1 MTVKSKI
8 LDALGKFWTKLKT
21 TYVTNCASTTN
32 NLALAASQGKVL
44 QDQIN
49 TLNSN
54 KVSMGSNATLASIT
68 AEPAVTQYI
77 NIRVASSLGSY
88 TLIVGQNS
96 IGLWDNTNNVI
107 VHRVNWDS

>member
-32 NLALAASQGKVL
+32 NLALAASQGQVL

-49 TLNSN
+49 TLNRN
-54 KVSMGSNATLASIT
+54 KVSIAGDVTTARVQAS
-68 AEPAVTQYI
+68 ASLNQYI
-77 NIRVASSLGSY
+77 SIRVQSTMGDY
-88 TLIVGQNS
+88 TLIVGTGS
-96 IGLWDNTNNVI
+96 IGLWDNNAGSM